1 MSAAGATARVL
12 RTAAR
17 ARRVPPL
24 LVAGGGVIFV
34 ISVVALLAPW
44 ISPHDPTSA
53 QFTPLASPS
62 NQNLLGTDDLGRD
75 ILSQLI
81 WGARASLLVAVAAAA
96 LAVGAGVVA
105 GVGAGLAGGAVDFVA
120 MRVVDVLLAIPVVP
134 LLLVV
139 VALAGP
145 SRATIILAIGLLGWP
160 RVCRVMRSQT
170 LTLTTRGYVDA
181 ARGFDGTLSYLLRR
195 HIVPAVAPLITSA
208 FVTTAGVAVGL
219 DAGLAFLG
227 LADPT
232 TVSWGRLLDINRLL
246 SEGLL
251 ATNAWTWIVLPAG
264 CAVAITVLGFAL
276 VGVALEPRSNPAWER
291 AR

>member
-1 MSAAGATARVL
+1 MSAASATARMK
-12 RTAAR
+12 RATAR
-17 ARRVPPL
+17 ARRVPWL
-24 LVAGGGVIFV
+24 LFVGGGVIV
-34 ISVVALLAPW
+34 LVSLLAILAPW
-44 ISPHDPTSA
+44 ISPHDPTAA
-53 QFTPLASPS
+53 QFTPLSSPTRE
-62 NQNLLGTDDLGRD
+62 NLLGTDDLGRD
-75 ILSQLI
+75 ILSQLV
-81 WGARASLLVAVAAAA
+81 WGARASLLVAVGAAA
-96 LAVGAGVVA
+96 LAVGVGVLA

-120 MRVVDVLLAIPVVP
+120 MRLVDVLLAIPVVP

-139 VALAGP
+139 VALAGA
-145 SRATIILAIGLLGWP
+145 SRATVILAIGLLGWP

-181 ARGFDGTLSYLLRR
+181 ARGFDGHLFYLLRR

-251 ATNAWTWIVLPAG
+251 ATSAWTWVVLPAG
-264 CAVAITVLGFAL
+264 CAVALTVLGFAL